1 VTRIFLL
8 FAIAVSSPVL
18 AEELPVPPIPPA
30 SPPGDVTAPV
40 PDLNAQAPFTPT
52 PEQVSVAVR
61 MYRSKAP
68 DPSRCFAPGSRYE
81 STEDRNPIQTPG
93 FSVSVPLR

>member
-1 VTRIFLL
+1 
-8 FAIAVSSPVL
+8 
-18 AEELPVPPIPPA
+18 
-30 SPPGDVTAPV
+30 
-40 PDLNAQAPFTPT
+40 
-52 PEQVSVAVR
+52 VSVAVR

-68 DPSRCFAPGSRYE
+68 DPSRGFAPGSRYE